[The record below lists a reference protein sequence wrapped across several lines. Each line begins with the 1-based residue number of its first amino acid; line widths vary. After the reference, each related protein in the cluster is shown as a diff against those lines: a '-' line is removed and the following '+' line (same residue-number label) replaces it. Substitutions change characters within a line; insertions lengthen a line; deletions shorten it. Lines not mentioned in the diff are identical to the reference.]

1 MKLLF
6 ILSFTLF
13 IHLCANT
20 QLKSNY
26 FIQENYVVVS
36 NIIKGSKSELKL
48 FDIDKNRHS
57 IRIKTKNLLNK
68 LNKLGYKNISSKH
81 NYTQFTQQ
89 SPINTD
95 RLELYL
101 RKIYI
106 KNYMNIDIHSVSIS
120 PRSYLYEMPQNY
132 HINLPRKAYLSNKGI
147 IEIKTEDNKKIFFNY
162 LVKARISVII
172 SKQMIQKDDE
182 LSFLNAKKKSIM
194 LQKFRA
200 LPLQEINKATLQIKH
215 RVKKDFILTSRDVVG
230 LFLVKRGSTINVV
243 VEDSNIAIS
252 FLAKAKQNGRLGE
265 RITIINSLGKKLKA
279 VVTARNSAE
288 IK

>member
-13 IHLCANT
+13 IHLYANT

-81 NYTQFTQQ
+81 NYTQFTQK

>member
-13 IHLCANT
+13 IHLYANT

-36 NIIKGSKSELKL
+36 NIIKGSKPEIKL

-81 NYTQFTQQ
+81 NYTQFTQK

>member
-13 IHLCANT
+13 IHLYANT

-81 NYTQFTQQ
+81 NYTQFTQK

-243 VEDSNIAIS
+243 VEDLNIAIS

>member
-13 IHLCANT
+13 IHLYANT

-81 NYTQFTQQ
+81 NYTQFTQK

-132 HINLPRKAYLSNKGI
+132 HINLPKKAYLSNKGI

>member
-13 IHLCANT
+13 INLCANT

-36 NIIKGSKSELKL
+36 DIVKGSKSKLKL

-57 IRIKTKNLLNK
+57 IKIKTKNLLNK
-68 LNKLGYKNISSKH
+68 LNKLGYKNITSRH
-81 NYTQFTQQ
+81 NYTQFTQK

-101 RKIYI
+101 REVYR
-106 KNYMNIDIHSVSIS
+106 KNYASIDIQSISIS

-132 HINLPRKAYLSNKGI
+132 KISLHKKAHLSNKDI
-147 IEIKTEDNKKIFFNY
+147 INIKTDDNKKIFFNY

-172 SKQMIQKDDE
+172 SKQ
-182 LSFLNAKKKSIM
+182 
-194 LQKFRA
+194 
-200 LPLQEINKATLQIKH
+200 
-215 RVKKDFILTSRDVVG
+215 
-230 LFLVKRGSTINVV
+230 TI
-243 VEDSNIAIS
+243 
-252 FLAKAKQNGRLGE
+252 
-265 RITIINSLGKKLKA
+265 
-279 VVTARNSAE
+279 
-288 IK
+288 

>member
-13 IHLCANT
+13 INLCANT

-36 NIIKGSKSELKL
+36 DIVKGSKSKLKL

-68 LNKLGYKNISSKH
+68 LNKLGYKNITSKH
-81 NYTQFTQQ
+81 NYTQFTQK

-101 RKIYI
+101 REVYI
-106 KNYMNIDIHSVSIS
+106 KNYASIDIQRISIS

-132 HINLPRKAYLSNKGI
+132 QISLHKKAHLSNKGI
-147 IEIKTEDNKKIFFNY
+147 INIKTDDNKKIFFNY

-172 SKQMIQKDDE
+172 SKQTIQKDDE
-182 LSFLNAKKKSIM
+182 LSFLNTKKKSIM

-200 LPLQEINKATLQIKH
+200 LPLHEIKKAALQLKH
-215 RVKKDFILTSRDVVG
+215 RVKKDFILTGRDVVG

-243 VEDSNIAIS
+243 VTDANIAIS
-252 FLAKAKQNGRLGE
+252 FLAKAKQNGRFGE
-265 RITIINSLGKKLKA
+265 KITVVNSLGKKLKA